1 MALVHRINSNFGFVL
16 NTLYCKCTTNIKRFV
31 TEHNVMRYS
40 NQVGADK
47 HTNYIPFDQ
56 MLKFRQDEAQKCIL
70 VRLSDMKHISDF
82 EKFCEYYVTVVNI
95 FPYYTVNNNNF
106 VLMELQ
112 SIEDVQHLRDIAVFK
127 TDVECAQS
135 VTPLFS
141 FKPRKKIYPNKSEN
155 NISIYSNFK
164 APTPNKIDKLL
175 GQVDSVSDQMIALYN
190 CLKITDLDIRL
201 RFYTANEIS
210 YYLSR
215 LFPNICVVP
224 FGSSVNG
231 FGQIGCDLDLLC
243 KTIENSNK
251 EINWR
256 KFLFMTQNIPL
267 AERNEQK
274 EFLEA
279 VGTVMKMCIP
289 GISDIR
295 KILEARV
302 PIIKF
307 YNLYT
312 NMKCDLSSTNLIAL
326 HMSEL
331 LYIYG
336 QLDWRI
342 KPLVCT
348 IRKWARVM
356 NLTKDQPGHW
366 ITNFSLTLL
375 IIFYLQT
382 KDILPSV
389 NTIRCFV
396 ELSKSNSKDPNFNWI
411 TSWKTSIK
419 RTNDEDLHNLLFNFF
434 EYYSIFDFKTQAI
447 CIRDGRYKP
456 KNDFSPLYI
465 YNPFNST
472 LNVSK
477 NVTSCGLIRLV
488 DCFQKA
494 FNTMLNSAEKDVI
507 LKLINLEAKTKKT
520 NCGFND
526 QKTQIGLEE
535 KLLPTVTN
543 INSLAKIQGN
553 IIK

>member
-1 MALVHRINSNFGFVL
+1 MYDKYKEICNGTQCYEIFQS
-16 NTLYCKCTTNIKRFV
+16 
-31 TEHNVMRYS
+31 S
-40 NQVGADK
+40 ADK
-47 HTNYIPFDQ
+47 HINYEPFDQ
-56 MLKFRQDEAQKCIL
+56 MLKFRQNEAKRCIL
-70 VRLSDMKHISDF
+70 VKLCDMKHISDF
-82 EKFCEYYVTVVNI
+82 ENFCKCYVTIVNI
-95 FPYYTVNNNNF
+95 FPYYTANNNNF
-106 VLMELQ
+106 VLMELR
-112 SIEDVQHLRDIAVFK
+112 SIEDVQHLRDIAVFR
-127 TDVECAQS
+127 TDVECVQS

-141 FKPRKKIYPNKSEN
+141 FTSRNKICPITSTKD
-155 NISIYSNFK
+155 ISIYSNFK
-164 APTPNKIDKLL
+164 TLAPNKIDKSLE
-175 GQVDSVSDQMIALYN
+175 QIDSVSDQMIALYN

-210 YYLSR
+210 YYLTR

-243 KTIENSNK
+243 KPVVSNNK
-251 EINWR
+251 KINWR
-256 KFLFMTQNIPL
+256 RFLFLTQNIPL

-274 EFLEA
+274 EFLET
-279 VGTVMKMCIP
+279 VGTVMKLCIP
-289 GISDIR
+289 GISDVK
-295 KILEARV
+295 KILGAQV

-307 YNLYT
+307 YNVYT

-331 LYIYG
+331 LYTYG

-342 KPLVCT
+342 KPLVYT

-356 NLTKDQPGHW
+356 NLTKEQPGHW

-375 IIFYLQT
+375 IIFYLQV

-389 NTIRCFV
+389 NTIKCFV
-396 ELSKSNSKDPNFNWI
+396 ELSRNDNDAADPNFNWFE
-411 TSWKTSIK
+411 SWKKSIK
-419 RTNDEDLHNLLFNFF
+419 RTNNEDLHNLLFNFF

-465 YNPFNST
+465 YNPFNTT

-477 NVTSCGLIRLV
+477 NVTSCELIRLV
-488 DCFQKA
+488 DCLQKA
-494 FNTMLNSAEKDVI
+494 FNTMLNSSEKDVI
-507 LKLINLEAKTKKT
+507 SKLINLEAKTKR
-520 NCGFND
+520 
-526 QKTQIGLEE
+526 TQIRPEE

-543 INSLAKIQGN
+543 IKSLKKIQGN